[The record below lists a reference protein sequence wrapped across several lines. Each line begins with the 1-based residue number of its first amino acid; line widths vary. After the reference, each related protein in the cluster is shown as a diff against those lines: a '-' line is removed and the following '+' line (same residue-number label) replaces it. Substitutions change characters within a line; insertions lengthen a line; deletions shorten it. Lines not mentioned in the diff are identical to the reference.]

1 MKRIRSAYRRLL
13 CAKEE
18 FNTMMRVT
26 VTCTKCIIDDLVSFG
41 LSLYIYDTSRHFL
54 ILSTADIC
62 EM

>member
-1 MKRIRSAYRRLL
+1 
-13 CAKEE
+13 
-18 FNTMMRVT
+18 MRVT